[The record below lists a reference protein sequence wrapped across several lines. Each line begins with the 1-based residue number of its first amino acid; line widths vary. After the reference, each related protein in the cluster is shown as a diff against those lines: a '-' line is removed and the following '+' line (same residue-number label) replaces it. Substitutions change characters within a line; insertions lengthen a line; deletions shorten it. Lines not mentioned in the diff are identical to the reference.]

1 MSKPIDPKKLKVL
14 LAYVL
19 KGAGSSDGNGFQGSI
34 QAIVDDNGQEPS
46 EANNF
51 LWNDEKREFKGK
63 FVSNNQNFDFRIA
76 ESGTMEDG
84 SPSWMSEYI
93 LSK

>member
-1 MSKPIDPKKLKVL
+1 MANIDPKKLKVL
-14 LAYVL
+14 LAYVI
-19 KGAGSSDGNGFQGSI
+19 KGGGGSSDGNGYQGSI
-34 QAIVDDNGQEPS
+34 QAIVDEQGNEPS
-46 EANNF
+46 ETNNY

-76 ESGTMEDG
+76 ESGLMEDG
-84 SPSWMSEYI
+84 TPSWSSEYV